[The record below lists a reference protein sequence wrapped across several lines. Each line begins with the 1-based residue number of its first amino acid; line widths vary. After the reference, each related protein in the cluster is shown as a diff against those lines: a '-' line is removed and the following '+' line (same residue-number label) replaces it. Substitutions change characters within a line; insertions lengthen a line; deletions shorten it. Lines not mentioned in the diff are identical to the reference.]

1 MAVKN
6 ISGGDPLR
14 FERFEIDT
22 AQRQV
27 RVDGQPVA
35 LGARAFDVL
44 AALIEHRDR
53 VVGKDELLGLAWPGL
68 VVEEN
73 NLTVQVS
80 ALRKVLGAAA
90 IATVPGRGYQFTLPI
105 RPAPDT
111 ADIESTASTNAPPPA
126 LPANIPPNN
135 LPAERSS
142 FIGREQETLS
152 LRRLIAEHRL
162 ITLTGI
168 GGSGKTRLALQVGAL
183 ELAAMPGRFPD
194 GVFFVD
200 LAPVA
205 DPDLLAQI
213 LDAACGLTPGD
224 SPPGVSRSFV
234 ERLVSALSLRRAL
247 LLVDNCE
254 HLLDAAADLA
264 DAVLAGCPHLV
275 LLATSREALG
285 VEGEQVVQV
294 PSLAVPD
301 ESRPDAVTDAM
312 CLFADRAHAAQ
323 ASFRLDAQTQT
334 AVAEICRR
342 LDGIPLAIEF
352 AAARISHLSAAQVAE
367 RLGDRFRLLT
377 GGRRRIARQQTL
389 AAALDWSHD
398 LLDAPEQALFRRLAV
413 FAGGFSLAAAEGVC
427 SDDAAGQPEVL
438 DCLGS
443 LVAKSLVTVAQ
454 GERGETRYRLL
465 ETVRLYALD
474 KLDAVGETRGLRSRH
489 RDHYSAW
496 LEAMPLESLVF
507 ETAAIEAVGGEIDNL
522 RAAADWCLADDRP
535 DLLVR
540 LVTRMAGVW
549 FVGNSYRTA
558 RQLLDQALQQEVRLS
573 IDEQVACHAVLAW
586 LCILSLDLPAA
597 ALHGQRGA
605 EQAEGRVG
613 GFAVLAQTMRAFAVS
628 ARGTRPGADP
638 KLTAQARQHAGKAV
652 EDARAG
658 LPAAWRALAELF
670 AAYVE
675 MHAGELDAAAAWF
688 SASADSA
695 SMARVEGWQ
704 LHAALGGLAA
714 ARQLTAQTSA
724 ALDASSRLLAVHE
737 SAGTHWPV
745 TDLWLVEAVPALVA
759 GGQHALADRHLR
771 QGAATL
777 RRNGVDLAPN
787 LFLGVAGVVEFLRGR
802 PDRAGR
808 LMGASRG
815 LGAVEADS
823 IRFRTPITLALYL
836 RYTALV
842 RAALGPEE
850 ARRARDEGR
859 AMTLD
864 EAFDYALAGLPPAD
878 G

>member
-1 MAVKN
+1 VTRTPPAQM
-6 ISGGDPLR
+6 IQ
-14 FERFEIDT
+14 FERFEIDLIR
-22 AQRQV
+22 RQV
-27 RVDGQPVA
+27 RVEGSPVA

-44 AALIEHRDR
+44 AALIEYRDR
-53 VVGKDELLGLAWPGL
+53 VVSKDELLALAWPGL
-68 VVEEN
+68 VVEDN

-80 ALRKVLGAAA
+80 ALRKALGAAA
-90 IATVPGRGYQFTLPI
+90 IATVPGRGYQFTLPVQ
-105 RPAPDT
+105 PASGT
-111 ADIESTASTNAPPPA
+111 AATAAASAANASPPA
-126 LPANIPPNN
+126 MPVSTPPNN

-142 FIGREQETLS
+142 FIGREGETLS
-152 LRRLIAEHRL
+152 LRRLIDAHRL

-183 ELAAMPGRFPD
+183 ELAAVPGRFPD

-205 DPDLLAQI
+205 DPDLVAQTLA
-213 LDAACGLTPGD
+213 AACGLAPGD

-234 ERLVSALSLRRAL
+234 ERLVSALSPRRAL

-264 DAVLAGCPHLV
+264 DALLAGCPQLV

-301 ESRPDAVTDAM
+301 ESAPDAVTDAM
-312 CLFADRAHAAQ
+312 RLFADRAQSAQ
-323 ASFRLDAQTQT
+323 ASFLLDAQTRP

-398 LLDAPEQALFRRLAV
+398 LLDAPEQRLFRRLAV
-413 FAGGFSLAAAEGVC
+413 FAGGFTLAAAEGVC
-427 SDDAAGQPEVL
+427 RDDAAGQPDVL
-438 DCLGS
+438 DHLGS
-443 LVAKSLVTVAQ
+443 LVAKSLVIVGQ
-454 GERGETRYRLL
+454 DDRGQTRYGLL

-474 KLDAVGETRGLRSRH
+474 KLDAAGETRRLRSRH
-489 RDHYSAW
+489 RDHHLAW

-507 ETAAIEAVGGEIDNL
+507 ETAAIEAVGSEIDNL

-540 LVTRMAGVW
+540 LVTRMAGFW

-558 RQLLDQALQQEVRLS
+558 QQWLDQALQHEARLS

-586 LCILSLDLPAA
+586 LCILSLDLAA
-597 ALHGQRGA
+597 GALHGQRGA
-605 EQAEGRVG
+605 EQAEGRAG
-613 GFAVLAQTMRAFAVS
+613 GFAVLAQAMRAFADS
-628 ARGTRPGADP
+628 ARGAQPGAEPD
-638 KLTAQARQHAGKAV
+638 LAAQARRHANKAV
-652 EDARAG
+652 ADARAG
-658 LPAAWRALAELF
+658 LPAAWRSLAELF
-670 AAYVE
+670 AAYAE
-675 MHAGELDAAAAWF
+675 IHAGELEAAAAWF
-688 SASADSA
+688 SASAESA
-695 SMARVEGWQ
+695 SKTRVEGWQ

-714 ARQLTAQTSA
+714 ARQVAGQNSV
-724 ALDASSRLLAVHE
+724 ALDAASRLLALQE
-737 SAGTHWPV
+737 SAGTRWPLI
-745 TDLWLVEAVPALVA
+745 DLCLVEAVPALVA
-759 GGQHALADRHLR
+759 GGQHALANRQLR
-771 QGAATL
+771 QGAATV

-787 LFLGVAGVVEFLRGR
+787 LFLCTAGVVEFLRGR

-808 LMGASRG
+808 LLGASRG
-815 LGAVEADS
+815 LDVVQADS
-823 IRFRTPITLALYL
+823 IRFRTPITVALYL

-842 RAALGPEE
+842 RAELGPEE
-850 ARRARDEGR
+850 ARRVRDEGR

>member
-1 MAVKN
+1 MAVKSA
-6 ISGGDPLR
+6 SGGDTLR
-14 FERFEIDT
+14 FECVEIDF
-22 AQRQV
+22 ARRQV
-27 RVDGQPVA
+27 QVNGVPAA
-35 LGARAFDVL
+35 LGARAYDVL

-53 VVGKDELLGLAWPGL
+53 VVGKDELLARAWPGL

-80 ALRKVLGAAA
+80 TLRKVLGTAA
-90 IATVPGRGYQFTLPI
+90 IATVPGRGYQFTLPA
-105 RPAPDT
+105 RPAQQAADT
-111 ADIESTASTNAPPPA
+111 SVASPAGTA
-126 LPANIPPNN
+126 PNN

-142 FIGREQETLS
+142 FIGREHESLS
-152 LRRLIAEHRL
+152 LRRLIDAHRL

-183 ELAAMPGRFPD
+183 ELVAVPARFPD

-205 DPDLLAQI
+205 DPDLVAQTLA
-213 LDAACGLTPGD
+213 AACGLTPGD

-234 ERLVSALSLRRAL
+234 QRLVSALSPRRAL

-264 DAVLAGCPHLV
+264 DALLAGCPQLV

-285 VEGEQVVQV
+285 AEGEQVVQV

-301 ESRPDAVTDAM
+301 ESAPDAVTDAM
-312 CLFADRAHAAQ
+312 RLFADRAHSAQ
-323 ASFRLDAQTQT
+323 ANFRLDAQTRP

-342 LDGIPLAIEF
+342 LDGIPLAIEL

-389 AAALDWSHD
+389 AAALDWSHE
-398 LLDAPEQALFRRLAV
+398 LLDAPEQLLFRRLAV

-427 SDDAAGQPEVL
+427 SDDAAGQPDVL

-443 LVAKSLVTVAQ
+443 LVAKSLVIVGQ
-454 GERGETRYRLL
+454 DDLGQTRYRLL

-474 KLDAVGETRGLRSRH
+474 RLDGAGETRGLRSRH
-489 RDHYSAW
+489 RDHHLAW
-496 LEAMPLESLVF
+496 LEAMPLESLMF
-507 ETAAIEAVGGEIDNL
+507 ETAAIEAVGREIDNL

-540 LVTRMAGVW
+540 VVTRMAGFW

-558 RQLLDQALQQEVRLS
+558 RQWLDQAQRHEARLS
-573 IDEQVACHAVLAW
+573 LDEQVACHGVLAW
-586 LCILSLDLPAA
+586 LCILSLDLAA
-597 ALHGQRGA
+597 GALHGQRGA
-605 EQAEGRVG
+605 ERAEGRAG

-628 ARGTRPGADP
+628 ARGAHPGADP
-638 KLTAQARQHAGKAV
+638 NLTAQARQHAGKAV
-652 EDARAG
+652 EDARAD
-658 LPAAWRALAELF
+658 LPAAWCALAELF

-675 MHAGELDAAAAWF
+675 VHAGDLEAAAAWF
-688 SASADSA
+688 SASAEST
-695 SMARVEGWQ
+695 STARTEGWQ
-704 LHAALGGLAA
+704 LHVALGGLAA
-714 ARQLTAQTSA
+714 ARQLTGQTSA
-724 ALDASSRLLAVHE
+724 ALDAALRLVSLHE
-737 SAGTHWPV
+737 SASARWPL
-745 TDLWLVEAVPALVA
+745 TDLGLIEAVPALVA
-759 GGQHALADRHLR
+759 GGQHALADRQLHH
-771 QGAATL
+771 GAVTL
-777 RRNGVDLAPN
+777 RHNGVDLAPN
-787 LFLGVAGVVEFLRGR
+787 LYLGVAGVVAFLRGR

-808 LMGASRG
+808 LLGASRG
-815 LGAVEADS
+815 RGAIEADS
-823 IRFRTPITLALYL
+823 IRFRTPITVALYL

-850 ARRARDEGR
+850 AHRARDEGR

>member
-1 MAVKN
+1 MQ
-6 ISGGDPLR
+6 SRERRLLR
-14 FERFEIDT
+14 
-22 AQRQV
+22 A
-27 RVDGQPVA
+27 GVA
-35 LGARAFDVL
+35 LPLGARAFDLLL
-44 AALIEHRDR
+44 ALVQHHQR
-53 VVGKDELLGLAWPGL
+53 VVGKDELLALAWPGV

-73 NLTVQVS
+73 NLTVQIS
-80 ALRKVLGAAA
+80 ALRKVLGSDA
-90 IATVPGRGYQFTLPI
+90 ITTVPGRGYQITLPV
-105 RPAPDT
+105 RPAT
-111 ADIESTASTNAPPPA
+111 SAADIAAASPAIAPPPA
-126 LPANIPPNN
+126 RPAHIPPNN

-152 LRRLIAEHRL
+152 LRRLIDEHRL

-183 ELAAMPGRFPD
+183 ELAAVPGRFPD

-205 DPDLLAQI
+205 DPDLVAQTLA
-213 LDAACGLTPGD
+213 AACGLAPGD
-224 SPPGVSRSFV
+224 SPLGVSRSFV
-234 ERLVSALSLRRAL
+234 ERLASALSPRRAL

-264 DAVLAGCPHLV
+264 DALLAACPQLV

-294 PSLAVPD
+294 PSLAVPG
-301 ESRPDAVTDAM
+301 ESAPDAVTDAM
-312 CLFADRAHAAQ
+312 RLFADRARAAQ
-323 ASFRLDAQTQT
+323 ASFRLDALTRP

-367 RLGDRFRLLT
+367 RLCDRFRLLT

-389 AAALDWSHD
+389 AAALDWSHE

-413 FAGGFSLAAAEGVC
+413 FTGGFSLAAAEGVC
-427 SDDAAGQPEVL
+427 SDDAAGQRDVL

-443 LVAKSLVTVAQ
+443 LVAKSLVTVGQ
-454 GERGETRYRLL
+454 TEHGETRYRLL

-474 KLDAVGETRGLRSRH
+474 KLDAAGETRRLRSRH
-489 RDHYSAW
+489 RDHHLAW
-496 LEAMPLESLVF
+496 LEAMPLESLMF

-540 LVTRMAGVW
+540 LVTRMAGFW

-558 RQLLDQALQQEVRLS
+558 RQWLAQALQQASRLS
-573 IDEQVACHAVLAW
+573 IEEQVACHAVLAW
-586 LCILSLDLPAA
+586 LCILSLDLAA
-597 ALHGQRGA
+597 GVLHGQRGA
-605 EQAEGRVG
+605 EQAEGRAG
-613 GFAVLAQTMRAFAVS
+613 GFAVLAQTMCAFAVS
-628 ARGTRPGADP
+628 ARGAHPGADP
-638 KLTAQARQHAGKAV
+638 DLTVQARQRAGSAV
-652 EDARAG
+652 DDARAD

-670 AAYVE
+670 AGYCE
-675 MHAGELDAAAAWF
+675 MHAGEPGAAAAWF
-688 SASADSA
+688 SASVESA
-695 SMARVEGWQ
+695 SKAQAESWQ

-714 ARQLTAQTSA
+714 ARHLAGQNSA
-724 ALDASSRLLAVHE
+724 ALDAASRLLALQE
-737 SAGTHWPV
+737 SAGTRWPV
-745 TDLWLVEAVPALVA
+745 IDLCLVEAVPALVA
-759 GGQHALADRHLR
+759 GGQHALAAGQLR

-787 LFLGVAGVVEFLRGR
+787 LYLCTAGVVEFLRGR

-808 LMGASRG
+808 LLGASRG
-815 LGAVEADS
+815 LGAIATDS
-823 IRFRTPITLALYL
+823 IRFRTPITVALYL

-842 RAALGPEE
+842 RAALGLEE
-850 ARRARDEGR
+850 AHRARDEGR